1 MPATPWGLAD
11 IQDILPLNRE
21 YNEKAT
27 DISDIIN
34 YHTAPVTVITGA
46 KAANLERG
54 ANKIWALTNK
64 DAKVENLEGGTD
76 ALEDALNYL
85 ELIKRAMHEIMGIPE
100 TALGQSQ
107 PISNTSGVALSIQ
120 YHPLVMKYELKKT
133 QYEQGLKDICALA
146 LKNLF
151 LFEPE
156 TLAYNPDTS
165 GIMTEDQAPILS
177 PKDPDI
183 FNIDIVWPPPLPVDV
198 LIKLNEIQMKME
210 LGLESRVGALED
222 LNVEFPDEKLQEL
235 FREQIMDAKMQGA
248 LDIVKAHINA
258 AIIDMTGTV
267 PEGVTEQAPPPAAP
281 AGKPGQPNPPAPKQ
295 PPPKPQVADMS
306 QQITRGLGDEG
317 KNILSDLVTVAF
329 GTKLPQFR
337 NANSGDNN
345 SNS

>member
-1 MPATPWGLAD
+1 MPRQLT
-11 IQDILPLNRE
+11 
-21 YNEKAT
+21 
-27 DISDIIN
+27 
-34 YHTAPVTVITGA
+34 
-46 KAANLERG
+46 LERG

-306 QQITRGLGDEG
+306 QQITRTLGDEG
-317 KNILSDLVTVAF
+317 KNIMSDLTTIAY

-337 NANSGDNN
+337 NASGGDNN
-345 SNS
+345 SNG